1 MTERERRW
9 RQTNTLTWW
18 YGQHERL
25 KDIGSRFCFFPSSM
39 ALTNPLKSHK
49 CVLREEKRCTGQT
62 DSVLSFSYNKERETE
77 ENGAQPADGQTS
89 RNTLPSVHT
98 ALLTCLASRFPSQ
111 SFTLFSSHCIF
122 FFFVVYFYLLVFP
135 FFLFFLNRKNRCD
148 PFFHI
153 ILLFLIFVLDL
164 HSFK

>member
-122 FFFVVYFYLLVFP
+122 FFFCGLFLPPRISF
-135 FFLFFLNRKNRCD
+135 FSFLFKSEKQMRS
-148 PFFHI
+148 
-153 ILLFLIFVLDL
+153 LLSHYSTLSDICIRFT
-164 HSFK
+164 

>member
-62 DSVLSFSYNKERETE
+62 DSVLSFSYNKERERQKKME
-77 ENGAQPADGQTS
+77 
-89 RNTLPSVHT
+89 RN
-98 ALLTCLASRFPSQ
+98 LLTVKLAVTLYLQ
-111 SFTLFSSHCIF
+111 FTLLYWHASPPGFLHNLSLCFPLTVF
-122 FFFVVYFYLLVFP
+122 FFFFCGLFLPPRISF
-135 FFLFFLNRKNRCD
+135 FSFLFKSEKQMRS
-148 PFFHI
+148 
-153 ILLFLIFVLDL
+153 LLSHYSTLSDICIRFT
-164 HSFK
+164 

>member
-122 FFFVVYFYLLVFP
+122 FFFCGLFLPPRISF
-135 FFLFFLNRKNRCD
+135 FSFLFKSEKQMRS
-148 PFFHI
+148 
-153 ILLFLIFVLDL
+153 LLSHYSTLSDICIRLI
-164 HSFK
+164 

>member
-122 FFFVVYFYLLVFP
+122 FFCGLFLPPRISFFS
-135 FFLFFLNRKNRCD
+135 FLFKSEKQMRS
-148 PFFHI
+148 
-153 ILLFLIFVLDL
+153 LLSHYSTLSDICIRFT
-164 HSFK
+164 

>member
-1 MTERERRW
+1 
-9 RQTNTLTWW
+9 
-18 YGQHERL
+18 
-25 KDIGSRFCFFPSSM
+25 M